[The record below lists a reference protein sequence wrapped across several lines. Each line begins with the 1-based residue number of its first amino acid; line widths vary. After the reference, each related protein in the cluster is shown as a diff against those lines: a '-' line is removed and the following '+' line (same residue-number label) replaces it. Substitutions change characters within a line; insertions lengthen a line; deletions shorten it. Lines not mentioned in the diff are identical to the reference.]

1 MVQSDI
7 LLVGHDSLASVNL
20 LHITPRS
27 DTHTYIHVPDIEP
40 VSQVDPTKTTE
51 DCWEL
56 HFSVPIPPRK
66 QRGVDRPVRLYLA
79 AGRTV
84 GDLAVVERI
93 GDKINCTVCRRPCS
107 HSKRVKGVGS
117 SEFDASEFEQQQQE
131 ESLHGSKEWVLE
143 EGEVKVPQGCRYNK
157 SNGPI
162 PEEPDDALS
171 KKMQKLYAGWTA
183 AHNSGTVYVF
193 GGDCEERTQA
203 WLFTSKFVLEVSIP
217 TTGYD
222 SYDDCVLNV
231 KDKYLFPWEILY
243 GYWLDPHV
251 SYKAYWR
258 GIVWKAHA
266 TMFLRGPALDLALN
280 RRRDFMHACIAFGIL
295 QECPHADVF
304 CKCEVKDLVVADGNP
319 TAVRSKW
326 MNLIHWWRQDKDAPH
341 RDARDKRSIM
351 FLAGCTHSEFWNL
364 SRKFSDKTALD
375 RKKNKQTRAGGLSPE
390 SYKFFC
396 ELAGTGQKDS
406 VTAVAAAKKKRK
418 VRRSSQQPPPQ
429 VQQQPAPDARIL
441 ALVPLLNL
449 TTTTAGIVRPQ
460 EHVREMLDTLV
471 SPYPVARVLPP
482 QSWESFDR
490 VLATV
495 GVECPSAEDVSS
507 LAHTSPIVFELIT
520 GLSDDC
526 RTMISPEF
534 RDLFVLIS
542 TRAKAAFEKDGV
554 QYSDDEKEDDEPPLA
569 GYMECEAEY
578 FYTGYGG
585 TDSVLGSR
593 VPFPTF
599 EEDKG
604 ASSAA
609 VCNKEIK
616 KPGFSGPGMLR
627 CFCLKCGRDICYQ
640 LMKWSEGPRVL
651 HELLYLRW
659 KTAPDVVYD
668 NVRNNSF
675 HPSFLPSPV
684 E

>member
-1 MVQSDI
+1 V
-7 LLVGHDSLASVNL
+7 
-20 LHITPRS
+20 
-27 DTHTYIHVPDIEP
+27 
-40 VSQVDPTKTTE
+40 KTTE
-51 DCWEL
+51 DFWEL
-56 HFSVPIPPRK
+56 HFSIPIPSRK
-66 QRGVDRPVRLYLA
+66 QHGVDRPVRLYLA

-84 GDLAVVERI
+84 GDFAVVERI
-93 GDKINCTVCRRPCS
+93 GNIINCTVCRRPCS
-107 HSKRVKGVGS
+107 HAKRVKRSDS
-117 SEFDASEFEQQQQE
+117 SKFEHQQQQQ
-131 ESLHGSKEWVLE
+131 ESLHGSREWVLE
-143 EGEVKVPQGCRYNK
+143 DGEVKVPQGCRYNK

-171 KKMQKLYAGWTA
+171 KKMQELFAEWTA
-183 AHNSGTVYVF
+183 AHQSGTVYVL
-193 GGDCEERTQA
+193 GSDCEQRKQA

-217 TTGYD
+217 MTGYD
-222 SYDDCVLNV
+222 GYNDCVLNV
-231 KDKYLFPWEILY
+231 KDTYVFPWEVLY

-251 SYKAYWR
+251 SYLAYWR

-266 TMFLRGPALDLALN
+266 TMFLRGPALGLALL
-280 RRRDFMHACIAFGIL
+280 RRPDFMHACIAFGIL
-295 QECPHADVF
+295 QECPHGDVF
-304 CKCEVKDLVVADGNP
+304 CQCEVKDLIVADGNP

-326 MNLIHWWRQDKDAPH
+326 MDLEHWWRQDADAPH
-341 RDARDKRSIM
+341 RDARDKQSIM
-351 FLAGCTHSEFWNL
+351 FLAGCTRSKFWQL
-364 SRKFSDKTALD
+364 SRKFSDKTAHD
-375 RKKNKQTRAGGLSPE
+375 RKKGKQTRAGGLSPE
-390 SYKFFC
+390 SYKMFC
-396 ELAGTGQKDS
+396 ELARTGQKDP
-406 VTAVAAAKKKRK
+406 VMPVAAPKKKRR
-418 VRRSSQQPPPQ
+418 VHGSSMQPQ
-429 VQQQPAPDARIL
+429 VQQQPDARIL
-441 ALVPLLNL
+441 ALAPLLDL
-449 TTTTAGIVRPQ
+449 TTTTAKVVKPQ
-460 EHVREMLDTLV
+460 EHVREILDALV
-471 SPYPVARVLPP
+471 SPYPVARVVPP
-482 QSWESFDR
+482 ASWEAFDR
-490 VLATV
+490 VVATV
-495 GVECPSAEDVSS
+495 GVQCPSAEDVSA
-507 LAHTSPIVFELIT
+507 LAHTAPVAFKLIT

-526 RTMISPEF
+526 RAMVSHEF

-542 TRAKAAFEKDGV
+542 TRAKAAFEKDGL
-554 QYSDDEKEDDEPPLA
+554 QYSDEEKEDDEPPPPA
-569 GYMECEAEY
+569 GYRDCGNEY

-668 NVRNNSF
+668 NVRHTRTPFMFSHVSPAFN
-675 HPSFLPSPV
+675 PPFLSSSA